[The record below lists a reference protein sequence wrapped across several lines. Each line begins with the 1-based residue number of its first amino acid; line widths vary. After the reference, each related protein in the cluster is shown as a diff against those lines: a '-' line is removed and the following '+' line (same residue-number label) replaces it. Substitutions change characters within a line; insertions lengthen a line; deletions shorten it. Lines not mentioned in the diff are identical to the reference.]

1 MSIVEQVQKLQYANV
16 TQDIESSL
24 NEYEKALD
32 KYRKLVEKGAL
43 IPRKNNLQ
51 NNYNTK
57 ALENNLKYSN
67 I

>member
-1 MSIVEQVQKLQYANV
+1 MSIVEQVQKLQYADV
-16 TQDIESSL
+16 TQDTKPSL
-24 NEYEKALD
+24 NEFEKALD

-51 NNYNTK
+51 NNYTTK